1 MKGYPKTILK
11 EGKKLS
17 LITESATIR
26 PVKALAESKDGG
38 RKWECDVW
46 KLGEINLNGR
56 IYTRELAE
64 RLCKEGVVTTV
75 NDGHLQD
82 WVSGKEYECA
92 KAVASN
98 LRIEGNVLKCDLT
111 FLSSEK
117 EYEEKLAELSRLGI
131 SIGVSSVGYGEYEPD
146 GKTVKADTYEVIRV
160 VDFVT
165 QPAGEVYA
173 TYGGAGNDDGA
184 PEETPEEDPK
194 EKPDEDD
201 TTDEA
206 DNSDGDEEK
215 EPIEDDGCVESSE
228 KYKTAIKDIVRRY
241 MK

>member
-1 MKGYPKTILK
+1 MRGYPKTILK

-26 PVKALAESKDGG
+26 PVEALTESKNGG

-46 KLGEINLNGR
+46 KLGEMNLNGR

-64 RLCKEGVVTTV
+64 RLCHEDVVTTV

-98 LRIEGNVLKCDLT
+98 LHIEGNVLKCDLT

-117 EYEEKLAELSRLGI
+117 EYEEKLAELSHLGI
-131 SIGVSSVGYGEYEPD
+131 SIGVSSVGYGEYEAD
-146 GKTVKADTYEVIRV
+146 GKTVKADTYEMVRV

-173 TYGGAGNDDGA
+173 TYGGADKDDD
-184 PEETPEEDPK
+184 EEENPK
-194 EKPDEDD
+194 EEPDEKTDEDD

-206 DNSDGDEEK
+206 DNSNEDDDEK
-215 EPIEDDGCVESSE
+215 EPIEDDGCAESSE
-228 KYKTAIKDIVRRY
+228 KYKAVIKDILRRY

>member
-1 MKGYPKTILK
+1 MKGYPKTILR
-11 EGKKLS
+11 EDKKLS
-17 LITESATIR
+17 LFTESATIR
-26 PVKALAESKDGG
+26 PVKTLTESKDGG

-46 KLGEINLNGR
+46 KLGEVNLNGR

-82 WVSGKEYECA
+82 WITGKEYECA

-117 EYEEKLAELSRLGI
+117 EYEEKLAELSSLGV
-131 SIGVSSVGYGEYEPD
+131 SIGVSSVGFGEYEPD
-146 GKTVKADTYEVIRV
+146 GKTVKADTYEMVRV

-173 TYGGAGNDDGA
+173 TYGGADDNDE
-184 PEETPEEDPK
+184 PEETPEEEPE

-206 DNSDGDEEK
+206 DNSDDDEEK

-228 KYKTAIKDIVRRY
+228 KYKAAIKDIVRRY